1 MSNEVRKIWENLMKN
16 PEWRK
21 IARTTLK
28 SKNGETDKIEK
39 KIKRILK

>member
-1 MSNEVRKIWENLMKN
+1 MSNEVRKIWVNLMKN

-21 IARTTLK
+21 IARNTLK
-28 SKNGETDKIEK
+28 SDKGQTDKIEK